1 MKAEEFIKEVM
12 HRASLGSR
20 EAAQDAVRATLE
32 TLSEHLTPGEV
43 GNVSSQLPQEL
54 AVYMQQPLLGGVAE
68 RFSLDDFI
76 MRVAEREGVSISEA
90 MTNAHVVASLLGEVL
105 SMGQLEHMIA
115 QLPTDI
121 AQLFITQNV
130 GDVE

>member
-1 MKAEEFIKEVM
+1 MKAEEFIREVM
-12 HRASLGSR
+12 HRAKLSSR

-43 GNVSSQLPQEL
+43 ENVSSQLPQEL
-54 AVYMQQPLLGGVAE
+54 AVYMRQPLIGGVAE

-76 MRVAEREGVSISEA
+76 LRVAEREGVNVSEA
-90 MTNAHVVASLLGEVL
+90 MNNAHVVASLMGEVV
-105 SMGQLEHMIA
+105 SMGQLEHLIA

-121 AQLFITQNV
+121 AQLFITQNTGEV
-130 GDVE
+130 